1 MEYIGL
7 KSDIQFKNQIM
18 SSYQTF
24 IRPLLPEKNVFHF
37 TTMPYSCP
45 HFLIC
50 QQIIPIFKDHKTIL
64 LHPRAPTIISNVAS
78 YFKETPSN
86 MVASLS
92 PCLSPFE
99 ESFFNF

>member
-1 MEYIGL
+1 MALFFFFL
-7 KSDIQFKNQIM
+7 KHSKAGKKIKKKAVVICEL
-18 SSYQTF
+18 S
-24 IRPLLPEKNVFHF
+24 
-37 TTMPYSCP
+37 P

-50 QQIIPIFKDHKTIL
+50 QQIIPIFKHHKTIL